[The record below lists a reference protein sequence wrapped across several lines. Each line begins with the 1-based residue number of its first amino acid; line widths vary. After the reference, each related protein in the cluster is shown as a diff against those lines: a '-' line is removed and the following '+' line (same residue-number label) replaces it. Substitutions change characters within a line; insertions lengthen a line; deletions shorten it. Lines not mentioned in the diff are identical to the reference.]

1 MDFPKPS
8 SYWAILNPDCNPT
21 SHYRLRQPAPQA
33 FIRAARGVRGRF
45 EELPRHGEKIDA
57 MIYPLVIE
65 QLWKI
70 AHLQLIDVDF
80 PLQNGDFP

>member
-8 SYWAILNPDCNPT
+8 SYWAIPNPDRNPT

-45 EELPRHGEKIDA
+45 EELPRHGEKIGA
-57 MIYPLVIE
+57 MIYSLVIE

-70 AHLQLIDVDF
+70 AHL
-80 PLQNGDFP
+80 